1 MDDVVVLNIVKLLI
15 KIILRKYSKFI
26 LIWFLSDVVSIFF
39 DLFMYFYIYIYIR
52 VYIFLLFFVLNYCLI
67 FFLDSL
73 NVFNF
78 RYLNWWVNF
87 YFLVYW

>member
-39 DLFMYFYIYIYIR
+39 DLFMYFYI
-52 VYIFLLFFVLNYCLI
+52 
-67 FFLDSL
+67 
-73 NVFNF
+73 
-78 RYLNWWVNF
+78 
-87 YFLVYW
+87 